1 MIKATFY
8 IQNDEFKGF
17 ALRGHANTADYGKD
31 ILCAAVSSLT
41 NMTISTAITV
51 FEVPCD
57 YIALETE
64 ACVNFKITT
73 DDHKNLYAVRGLI
86 EGMYLTLKEY
96 EAQYPKNIN
105 VSKKKLKE
113 KQK

>member
-8 IQNDEFKGF
+8 IQNSEFKGF
-17 ALRGHANTADYGKD
+17 ALRGHANTADHGKD

-41 NMTISTAITV
+41 NMAISTAIKV

-57 YIALETE
+57 YIVMETE
-64 ACVNFKITT
+64 ACVNFKISAEE
-73 DDHKNLYAVRGLI
+73 HRNLYAVRGLI

-105 VSKKKLKE
+105 VSKKMLKE